1 MVAITVVSRS
11 QDGFALQ
18 TISVKSMDMKEI
30 VKAVDRDLSWAV
42 NSGDCEL
49 FHYNAKGRNWIS
61 VGRKTGRGWVRI
73 STFVKNWDKFA
84 SPSWVKRVKEHQLA
98 FDKAFKKR

>member
-30 VKAVDRDLSWAV
+30 VRAVDRDLSWAV

-49 FHYNAKGRNWIS
+49 FHYNARGKIWTS
-61 VGRKTGRGWVRI
+61 VARRTGRGWVRI
-73 STFVKNWDKFA
+73 STFVKNWDKYA

-98 FDKAFKKR
+98 YDKAFSKR